1 MCVMVASICYFF
13 CLVVFDLGDALLYCE
28 VVCRCRV

>member
-1 MCVMVASICYFF
+1 MCYGCVDLLFF